1 MKSQSLSLVYLVT
14 EFPVSPVLTRTAPVV
29 ASIDRGITQD
39 EVQATPAAAAAAA
52 AIPGPDPVAPTP
64 AVLVLLARPILTAA
78 VQAATV
84 PAAVRTIPAE
94 DRAPVVPVRPVHL
107 LPGVRAVRLVAA
119 VAPTES
125 TNFPLKKI
133 PAHPESASP
142 IRAGNLS

>member
-14 EFPVSPVLTRTAPVV
+14 EFPVSPVLIRTAPVV

-52 AIPGPDPVAPTP
+52 TGPDPVAPTP

-94 DRAPVVPVRPVHL
+94 DRAPVVPVRPDHL
-107 LPGVRAVRLVAA
+107 LPGVRAVRLVAV

-125 TNFPLKKI
+125 TNFPLKKF
-133 PAHPESASP
+133 
-142 IRAGNLS
+142 

>member
-14 EFPVSPVLTRTAPVV
+14 EFPVSPVLIRTAPVV

-39 EVQATPAAAAAAA
+39 EVQATPAAAAAAT
-52 AIPGPDPVAPTP
+52 GPDPVAPTP